1 MTHTPTPARLTTIG
15 RRATLGPAAGLLLAV
30 CLCVPVAMGAAPA
43 GVADAIP
50 AGMTVV
56 PLRGIDQ
63 ASYRAGS
70 RMERG
75 IAIVPVIELA
85 FSRDWNPRRFG
96 RFGLSARRIDEIRS
110 ELVELARQSFTR
122 RLQAAGYVVPAAPS
136 ADALQLRLRI
146 VDVQINAPALDDGD
160 RRDSYVFEAGEMTL
174 DLELRAAG
182 SAEVLA
188 SMQDRYIDPGNG
200 FLVLA
205 NEISNRSAAKRAFD
219 SWADALMQLP
229 GFRQ

>member
-15 RRATLGPAAGLLLAV
+15 RRATLGSATALLLAV
-30 CLCVPVAMGAAPA
+30 CLCAPVAMGAAPA
-43 GVADAIP
+43 GAVDAIP

-56 PLRGIDQ
+56 PLRGIDH

-75 IAIVPVIELA
+75 TAITPVIEVA
-85 FSRDWNPRRFG
+85 FSRDWDPRRFG
-96 RFGLSARRIDEIRS
+96 RFGLSARRIEEIRG
-110 ELVELARQSFTR
+110 ELGELARQSFTR
-122 RLQAAGYVVPAAPS
+122 RLQAAGYVVPTVPS
-136 ADALQLRLRI
+136 ADTLQLRLRI
-146 VDVQINAPALDDGD
+146 FDVQINAPAPNDGD

-182 SAEVLA
+182 SAELLA
-188 SMQDRYIDPGNG
+188 SMQDRHIDPGNG

-219 SWADALMQLP
+219 SWAEALMQLP